1 MTDFFVQSRMVWLL
15 EHPRVLDAISVVMF
29 PTAFLC
35 FNIHYW
41 FIASYES
48 FNYVRVPSNG
58 QTILLGVPFEVQ
70 LHCKK

>member
-1 MTDFFVQSRMVWLL
+1 VWLL

-48 FNYVRVPSNG
+48 FTHVGTPLTNSTNY
-58 QTILLGVPFEVQ
+58 L
-70 LHCKK
+70 